1 MIEMS
6 DFAQAM
12 GRSPAIQPTPQ
23 EVGTREQLGV
33 SLEEKPKDSAEDSIS
48 TEEAR

>member
-1 MIEMS
+1 MSEMS

-12 GRSPAIQPTPQ
+12 ERSPAIQLTPP
-23 EVGTREQLGV
+23 EVGTREKLGV
-33 SLEEKPKDSAEDSIS
+33 FPEEGAKDLVS

>member
-1 MIEMS
+1 MS

-23 EVGTREQLGV
+23 EVGTREKLGV
-33 SLEEKPKDSAEDSIS
+33 FPEEGAKDLVS

>member
-12 GRSPAIQPTPQ
+12 ERSPAIQPTTP
-23 EVGTREQLGV
+23 EVGTREKLGV
-33 SLEEKPKDSAEDSIS
+33 SPEEGAKDLVS